1 MNSLLGLTEWLI
13 DSRFVWFSAPIQ
25 LLMSKKSP
33 LVALTVLKKI
43 CDHPRLL
50 SLRACHQLGMHGQ
63 GLVAV
68 DALIHSGGGGGGG
81 QRVGRPVD

>member
-68 DALIHSGGGGGGG
+68 DVLIHSGGGGGYASCG
-81 QRVGRPVD
+81 